1 MNKRCYWERQRV
13 KPGTDELCM
22 VLKIQCVSWKWNVE
36 SKRMDWKRDVE
47 LLSFFLVSRH
57 WSKRQRC
64 HCNWGQLVITGR
76 TISKII
82 GWHCSHRLRG
92 NSFFWIFAKR
102 LMLLWNE
109 LFNCETVRNLLTT
122 HTFTRAVFAL
132 PHGDHKFDFWMFVL
146 LIWEQPNV
154 KCTFY
159 HYIYY

>member
-22 VLKIQCVSWKWNVE
+22 VLKIQCVSWKWNFE
-36 SKRMDWKRDVE
+36 SKRMDWRRDVKH
-47 LLSFFLVSRH
+47 FFSYHDTGAKYKDVIATGDGW
-57 WSKRQRC
+57 WS
-64 HCNWGQLVITGR
+64 GR

-82 GWHCSHRLRG
+82 GWHCSRRLRG
-92 NSFFWIFAKR
+92 NLFFWIFAKR
-102 LMLLWNE
+102 LMLVWNE
-109 LFNCETVRNLLTT
+109 LFNCETVRNLLAT